1 MEVNEYCAIEGT
13 DLPQMVFNAER
24 KVLSDLFFKACEND
38 NLTEEEADKII
49 AFLKNSM
56 HHLVDLKTKLQLD
69 KVVTR
74 FITEQ
79 KRNI

>member
-24 KVLSDLFFKACEND
+24 KVLSDLFFKVLRND
-38 NLTEEEADKII
+38 NLTEEETDKIS
-49 AFLKNSM
+49 AFLENGI
-56 HHLVDLKTKLQLD
+56 HHLVDLKIKLRLN

>member
-24 KVLSDLFFKACEND
+24 KVLSDLFFEVLRND

-49 AFLKNSM
+49 AFLENGM
-56 HHLVDLKTKLQLD
+56 HHLVDLETKLQLD
-69 KVVTR
+69 KVVTW

>member
-24 KVLSDLFFKACEND
+24 KVLTDLFFEVLRND
-38 NLTEEEADKII
+38 NLTEEKADKIN
-49 AFLKNSM
+49 AFIESGM
-56 HHLVDLKTKLQLD
+56 RHLVDLETKLQLD

>member
-24 KVLSDLFFKACEND
+24 KVLTDLFFKVLRNG
-38 NLTEEEADKII
+38 NLTEKKADKTI
-49 AFLKNSM
+49 AFIESGM
-56 HHLVDLKTKLQLD
+56 CHLVDLETKLQLG
-69 KVVTR
+69 KAVTR

>member
-24 KVLSDLFFKACEND
+24 KVLSDLFFEVLRNG
-38 NLTEEEADKII
+38 NLTEKKADKTI
-49 AFLKNSM
+49 AFIENGM
-56 HHLVDLKTKLQLD
+56 RHLVDLETKLQLG

>member
-24 KVLSDLFFKACEND
+24 KVLSDLFFKVLRND
-38 NLTEEEADKII
+38 NLTEEEADKIN
-49 AFLKNSM
+49 AFIENGM
-56 HHLVDLKTKLQLD
+56 HHLVDLETKLQLD
-69 KVVTR
+69 KVVTW

>member
-24 KVLSDLFFKACEND
+24 KVLTDLFFEVLRND
-38 NLTEEEADKII
+38 NLTEEKADKIN
-49 AFLKNSM
+49 AFIENGM
-56 HHLVDLKTKLQLD
+56 HHLVDLETKLQLD

>member
-24 KVLSDLFFKACEND
+24 KVLSDLFFKVLRND
-38 NLTEEEADKII
+38 NLTEEEADKIN
-49 AFLKNSM
+49 AFIENSM
-56 HHLVDLKTKLQLD
+56 HHLVDLETKLQLG
-69 KVVTR
+69 KAVTR

>member
-13 DLPQMVFNAER
+13 DLPQMVFNVKR
-24 KVLSDLFFKACEND
+24 KVLSNLFFRACKND
-38 NLTEEEADKII
+38 NLTEEEAVKIN
-49 AFLKNSM
+49 AFIENGIR
-56 HHLVDLKTKLQLD
+56 HLIDLETKLQLD

-74 FITEQ
+74 SITEQ

>member
-13 DLPQMVFNAER
+13 DLPQMVFSAER
-24 KVLSDLFFKACEND
+24 KVLSDLFFEVLRND
-38 NLTEEEADKII
+38 NLTEEEADKIN
-49 AFLKNSM
+49 AFIENGM
-56 HHLVDLKTKLQLD
+56 RHLVDLETKLQLG
-69 KVVTR
+69 KVVRR

>member
-24 KVLSDLFFKACEND
+24 KVLSDLFFKVLRND
-38 NLTEEEADKII
+38 NLTEEEADKIN
-49 AFLKNSM
+49 AFIENGM
-56 HHLVDLKTKLQLD
+56 HHLVDLETKLQLG
-69 KVVTR
+69 KVVRR

>member
-24 KVLSDLFFKACEND
+24 KVLSDLFFKALRND
-38 NLTEEEADKII
+38 NLTEEEADKIN
-49 AFLKNSM
+49 AFIENGM
-56 HHLVDLKTKLQLD
+56 HHLVDLETKPQLG
-69 KVVTR
+69 KVVRR

>member
-24 KVLSDLFFKACEND
+24 KVLSDLFFEVLRND

-49 AFLKNSM
+49 AFLENGM
-56 HHLVDLKTKLQLD
+56 HHLVDLETKLQLG
-69 KVVTR
+69 KVVRR

>member
-38 NLTEEEADKII
+38 NLTEEEADKIN
-49 AFLKNSM
+49 AFIEMAYAILLTRKPNYNW
-56 HHLVDLKTKLQLD
+56 TKL
-69 KVVTR
+69 
-74 FITEQ
+74 
-79 KRNI
+79 

>member
-24 KVLSDLFFKACEND
+24 KVLSGLFFKVLRND
-38 NLTEEEADKII
+38 NLTEEEADKIN
-49 AFLKNSM
+49 AFIENGM
-56 HHLVDLKTKLQLD
+56 HHLVDLETKLQLD
-69 KVVTR
+69 KVVTW

>member
-24 KVLSDLFFKACEND
+24 KVLTDLFFEVLRND
-38 NLTEEEADKII
+38 NLTEEEADKIN
-49 AFLKNSM
+49 AFIENNM
-56 HHLVDLKTKLQLD
+56 HHLVDLETKLQLG
-69 KVVTR
+69 KAVTR

>member
-24 KVLSDLFFKACEND
+24 KVLSGLFFKALRND
-38 NLTEEEADKII
+38 NLTEEEADKIN
-49 AFLKNSM
+49 AFIENGM
-56 HHLVDLKTKLQLD
+56 RHLVDLETKLQLD

>member
-24 KVLSDLFFKACEND
+24 KVLTDLFFKALRNG
-38 NLTEEEADKII
+38 NLTEKKADKII
-49 AFLKNSM
+49 AFLENGM
-56 HHLVDLKTKLQLD
+56 HHLVDLETKLQLD

-74 FITEQ
+74 SITEQ